1 MNLDAALRELEE
13 DEPKVMVEPDLG
25 AFCVVRARDST
36 PSVPPVRAS
45 GRIPLDVILAYLANP
60 F

>member
-1 MNLDAALRELEE
+1 MNLDVALRELEE

-25 AFCVVRARDST
+25 AFCMVVRARDTT
-36 PSVPPVRAS
+36 PPPVRAS
-45 GRIPLDVILAYLANP
+45 GRLPLDMILAFLANP